1 MDNDPLYQEYIL
13 DLYRHP
19 HNKQALTEFDI
30 KQHAKNPL
38 CSDEIDLFIKFG
50 ANEKAVD
57 VGFVGDGCAIST
69 AATSL
74 LTDFMKN
81 KNKKELAKISQEKM
95 LEILGLPNISP
106 ARIGCATL
114 GLKALHNAIKHGS

>member
-1 MDNDPLYQEYIL
+1 MSDPLYQEYIL

-19 HNKQALTEFDI
+19 HNKQALAAFDI
-30 KQHAKNPL
+30 KRHEKNPL
-38 CSDEIDLFIKFG
+38 CSDEIDLFLKFG
-50 ANEKAVD
+50 PEGEVTG
-57 VGFVGDGCAIST
+57 VGYIGDGCAISQ

-74 LTDFMKN
+74 LTDFIKKKN
-81 KNKKELAKISQEKM
+81 KQEILGITKDKM

-114 GLKALHNAIKHGS
+114 GLKALHNGLTHGS